1 MSQSQ
6 PPGYQG
12 SQRLSDQAGGFNAL
26 AFLVRTMLGDVAT
39 ATLVRVEAVTN
50 DGGVSPVGAVDVTP
64 LVAQVDG
71 FGVAQEH
78 GTIYGCPYM
87 RLQGGP
93 NAVILDPKVG
103 DIGIAVFASRDISS
117 VIANKG
123 PANPG
128 SRRTHSMADGLYI
141 GGALNGTP
149 EQYVQFSDAGI
160 TLSSPSAIT
169 LQAPAVTID
178 ASAVVIATDTLV
190 VNATESVSVSAP
202 TVAVNGNLNVSGTLT
217 AGDIKQ
223 GGKSIGA
230 PHTHNLTGGGHTL
243 GVT

>member
-12 SQRLSDQAGGFNAL
+12 SQRLSDQAGKFNAL
-26 AFLVRTMLGDVAT
+26 AFLVRAMLGDVAT
-39 ATLVRVEAVTN
+39 ATIVRVEAVSN
-50 DGGVSPVGAVDVTP
+50 DGGVSPVGTVDILP

-87 RLQGGP
+87 RLQGGA
-93 NAVILDPKVG
+93 NAVILDPQVG

-141 GGALNGTP
+141 GGVLNGTP

-160 TLSSPSAIT
+160 TLSSPNAVT

-178 ASAVVIATDTLV
+178 ASAVVVAADTV
-190 VNATESVSVSAP
+190 TVNATEAITLAAETTSVI
-202 TVAVNGNLNVSGTLT
+202 GDLNVTGTMS

-230 PHTHNLTGGGHTL
+230 PHTHNLAGGGHTL

>member
-1 MSQSQ
+1 
-6 PPGYQG
+6 
-12 SQRLSDQAGGFNAL
+12 
-26 AFLVRTMLGDVAT
+26 
-39 ATLVRVEAVTN
+39 
-50 DGGVSPVGAVDVTP
+50 
-64 LVAQVDG
+64 
-71 FGVAQEH
+71 
-78 GTIYGCPYM
+78 M
-87 RLQGGP
+87 RLQGGT
-93 NAVILDPKVG
+93 NAVILDPKVD

-128 SRRTHSMADGLYI
+128 SRRMHSMADGLYI
-141 GGALNGTP
+141 GGVLNGTP

-160 TLSSPSAIT
+160 TLSSPNAIT

-202 TVAVNGNLNVSGTLT
+202 TVAVNGNLNVSGTMT